1 MSKGIPEKIK
11 KYWNKID
18 VPQKH
23 EIFVALNNH
32 LSLIVIEPN
41 LKNKVKN
48 PTVLPSY
55 KNSFRWLIS
64 PQFSKCTNINSRSS
78 SRICTKL
85 H

>member
-1 MSKGIPEKIK
+1 MSKGIPEKKK

-41 LKNKVKN
+41 LKNKVKILQCCL
-48 PTVLPSY
+48 V
-55 KNSFRWLIS
+55 
-64 PQFSKCTNINSRSS
+64 
-78 SRICTKL
+78 TKIL
-85 H
+85 FAG